1 MARSIKKE
9 LAALLLAAAVLAP
22 GQASASKLEVTSKA
36 DTANCQQA
44 GPKQGLEES
53 QEVQQG
59 YSGAVFEH

>member
-36 DTANCQQA
+36 DIYET
-44 GPKQGLEES
+44 KK
-53 QEVQQG
+53 G
-59 YSGAVFEH
+59 YDAFLGDED